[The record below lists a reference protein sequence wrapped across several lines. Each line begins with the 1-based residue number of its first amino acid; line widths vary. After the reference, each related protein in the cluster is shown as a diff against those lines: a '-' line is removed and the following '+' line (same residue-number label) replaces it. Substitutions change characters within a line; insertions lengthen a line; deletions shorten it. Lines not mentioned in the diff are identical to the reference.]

1 MKKKGLVLFVS
12 VVLLLLCAFGGYAQL
27 RLDADVN
34 VPVYLGFSL
43 NGVRDGA
50 WNRYF
55 IPFPDIQVFYQFP
68 IGPVRLGAGV
78 RVFSVIIENFLYP
91 EVVAELDLSP
101 FVISAGVGGFALL
114 EFGLITA
121 LLEQAGS
128 FQNLTGFHDV
138 VLADVGAQLKV
149 NDWFRI
155 CGGLYVIAPFSRS
168 LGGLFSDTVYAGY
181 LDAKFVVN
189 FK

>member
-1 MKKKGLVLFVS
+1 MKKRLVLCVS
-12 VVLLLLCAFGGYAQL
+12 TVLLLACAMGGWAQL

-34 VPVYLGFSL
+34 VPVYVGYSL
-43 NGVRDGA
+43 NGMRDGA
-50 WNRYF
+50 WNQYF
-55 IPFPDIQVFYQFP
+55 IPLPDIQLTYQFP

-91 EVVAELDLSP
+91 EAVAELDLSP
-101 FVISAGVGGFALL
+101 FVISAGVGGFAFL
-114 EFGLITA
+114 EFGLITS

-138 VLADVGAQLKV
+138 MLADIAAQLKV
-149 NDWFRI
+149 NSWFRL
-155 CGGLYVIAPFSRS
+155 CGGLYVIAPFSTS
-168 LGGLFSDTVYAGY
+168 LGGVFSAAAYAGY